1 MILREGAAMEE
12 KDYTELIEA
21 FHKTW
26 ELFPGQARLIDRK
39 HRVIA
44 VNAFAANNVLTP
56 WRSCVSR

>member
-26 ELFPGQARLIDRK
+26 ELFHP
-39 HRVIA
+39 
-44 VNAFAANNVLTP
+44 
-56 WRSCVSR
+56 